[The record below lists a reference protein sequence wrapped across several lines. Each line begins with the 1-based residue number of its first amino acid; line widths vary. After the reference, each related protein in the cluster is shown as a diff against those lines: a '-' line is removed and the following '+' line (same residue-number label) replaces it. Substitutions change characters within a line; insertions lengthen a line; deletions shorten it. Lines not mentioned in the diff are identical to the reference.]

1 MDDMSEDILNL
12 VKQAR
17 TVISNILNIEDE
29 EVKVR
34 RALVFVLML
43 QSMEQLMQELTFTD
57 KDGQVEGMKLL
68 DAAIAKLDT
77 EADDIF
83 GTKQNGW
90 YNPNNKGDA

>member
-1 MDDMSEDILNL
+1 MSEDILNL

-29 EVKVR
+29 EVRVR

-68 DAAIAKLDT
+68 DAAIAKLDS

-83 GTKQNGW
+83 ASKQGPWYDPGT
-90 YNPNNKGDA
+90 KGDA